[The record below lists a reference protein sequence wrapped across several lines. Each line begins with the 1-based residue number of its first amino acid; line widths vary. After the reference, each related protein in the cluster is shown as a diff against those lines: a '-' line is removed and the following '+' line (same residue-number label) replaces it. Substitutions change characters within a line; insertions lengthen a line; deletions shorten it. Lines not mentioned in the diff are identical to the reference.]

1 MGGQFSSQFDHA
13 ASVLPLEDLADLH
26 EASGASVH
34 SRASG
39 GPMNQREFV
48 PSSHAPGR
56 DDPME
61 SLNQPENPESFN
73 KILRQIRGEVNS
85 RLICP
90 RIVVDGKLS
99 VQDQHLSIACNCNH
113 AFNIVASILQYI

>member
-13 ASVLPLEDLADLH
+13 ASVLPLEDLADLL

-85 RLICP
+85 RLVCP

-99 VQDQHLSIACNCNH
+99 VQDQHLSIACNH
-113 AFNIVASILQYI
+113 AFNIVASIL

>member
-1 MGGQFSSQFDHA
+1 MAFSGAQHGWGDSMGGQFSSQFDHA

-85 RLICP
+85 RLVLCGP
-90 RIVVDGKLS
+90 LTVMRRSPSGS
-99 VQDQHLSIACNCNH
+99 TTSRG
-113 AFNIVASILQYI
+113 